1 VDLLRVHLL
10 DLLLDLADQV
20 RAASHI
26 ARITSNRVG
35 IPILQKV

>member
-1 VDLLRVHLL
+1 VDLLRVHFL

-20 RAASHI
+20 RAAGHLSP
-26 ARITSNRVG
+26 ITLNRVG